1 MKKHFSK
8 GGIEKIGYWR
18 RMCLKMYEKEDTF
31 VFIQDGKVK
40 GIYKNGT
47 GKVSMQRE
55 NNKNFMEGDGEA

>member
-1 MKKHFSK
+1 
-8 GGIEKIGYWR
+8 
-18 RMCLKMYEKEDTF
+18 MYEKEDTF